1 MDPLRG
7 ILGQVLGEDP
17 ATARKRIEEA
27 MSGARDLTGL
37 VRKKQPV
44 ATTTPISTIP
54 ATTTPASTTPVST
67 PPASAIPV
75 STTPVAVGTAKP
87 TENAGA
93 KRKLDDLQEEEEVVE
108 DSKKAK
114 VSDGEEA

>member
-7 ILGQVLGEDP
+7 ILGQVLGEDQ
-17 ATARKRIEEA
+17 AAARKRIEEA

-44 ATTTPISTIP
+44 
-54 ATTTPASTTPVST
+54 
-67 PPASAIPV
+67 V

-87 TENAGA
+87 TENGGA
-93 KRKLDDLQEEEEVVE
+93 KRKLHDLQEEEEEVVE
-108 DSKKAK
+108 ESKKAK
-114 VSDGEEA
+114 VSDSEEA

>member
-7 ILGQVLGEDP
+7 ILGQVLGEDQ
-17 ATARKRIEEA
+17 AAAKKRIEEA

-37 VRKKQPV
+37 VRKKQPAV
-44 ATTTPISTIP
+44 STTPPSTTP
-54 ATTTPASTTPVST
+54 STTPA
-67 PPASAIPV
+67 

-93 KRKLDDLQEEEEVVE
+93 KRKLDDLQEEEEEVVE
-108 DSKKAK
+108 ESKKAK
-114 VSDGEEA
+114 VSDNEEA